1 MPRVKLA
8 EDSYKNKDLSEL
20 IRRYKYGKGLN
31 NEQAGKLVGI
41 SERTFAKYMSQ
52 PEVMP
57 LKVLRKI
64 QRQLQIPKDEFL
76 GYLV

>member
-8 EDSYKNKDLSEL
+8 EDSYMNKDLSEL
-20 IRRYKYGKGLN
+20 IRMHKYGKRLS

-41 SERTFAKYMSQ
+41 SERTFAKYMAE

-57 LKVLRKI
+57 LKVLRKL
-64 QRQLQIPKDEFL
+64 QRRLQIPKEEL
-76 GYLV
+76 TKYLF

>member
-64 QRQLQIPKDEFL
+64 QRQLQIPKEEFL

>member
-1 MPRVKLA
+1 MPRTNLA
-8 EDSYKNKDLSEL
+8 GDSYKNKDLSEL

-64 QRQLQIPKDEFL
+64 QRKLQIPKEEFL
-76 GYLV
+76 QFLM